1 MKFKMRAMFYPET
14 GNAEKIAL
22 TIAKDQEIDRDR
34 IDRIPPA
41 YPCEKERLLFIG
53 VELKGS
59 SVPKPV
65 IALCN
70 DLKPDRARNVAFFA
84 IGGGSFD
91 KMNELREIVQ
101 KKGVNVAGSTF
112 ECPSSGLLK
121 KTIAD
126 ADVQKT
132 VAWAAEIV
140 ESLRD

>member
-1 MKFKMRAMFYPET
+1 MKFKMRALFYPEA

-22 TIAKDQEIDRDR
+22 AIAKDQEIDRDR

-65 IALCN
+65 IAVCK
-70 DLKPDRARNVAFFA
+70 DLKPDRAKNVAFYA
-84 IGGGSFD
+84 IGGGSFA
-91 KMNELREIVQ
+91 KMDELRQIVQ
-101 KKGVNVAGSTF
+101 QKGVNVAGSIF
-112 ECPSSGLLK
+112 ECPASGLFK

-126 ADVQKT
+126 ADVQKA